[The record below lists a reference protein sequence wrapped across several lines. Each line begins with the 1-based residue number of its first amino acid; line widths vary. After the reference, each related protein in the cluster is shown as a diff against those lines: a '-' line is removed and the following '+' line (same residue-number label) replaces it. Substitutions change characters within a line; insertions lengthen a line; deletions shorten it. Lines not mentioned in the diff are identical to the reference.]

1 MLMQT
6 NQPFLKKSDIPDG
19 VIQAWLEENHKP
31 RGTGKV
37 QARQLKALHLRQD
50 IRRRLKRGDLVRIG
64 IYLEQYS
71 RVAILDAVAD
81 VRKGENSPIFT
92 VYHGRRLIGW
102 FMQKQKGVQN
112 D

>member
-1 MLMQT
+1 MIMQT
-6 NQPFLKKSDIPDG
+6 NQPFLKKSDIPED
-19 VIQAWLEENHKP
+19 VIQAWFEENHKP

-81 VRKGENSPIFT
+81 VRKGENNPIFT
-92 VYHGRRLIGW
+92 VSHGRQLIGW
-102 FMQKQKGVQN
+102 FIQKQRG
-112 D
+112 